1 MKPRTFKKPKR
12 SGLAE
17 KIPPSSLRSPSR
29 VSGSSPTAACCDSQN
44 AKISKAQISG
54 NTAATFFSSLFSDV
68 WPGDIV
74 CAATLKHGQVQGTLG
89 FALRLPVGCPSSP
102 SSPHLSDVFRA
113 ADGAHRAAGFST
125 IVSVRFLTLLPTKRA
140 HTKCTEPV
148 KPTVKKSKFPE
159 RTFKIK
165 GAD

>member
-1 MKPRTFKKPKR
+1 MKK
-12 SGLAE
+12 S
-17 KIPPSSLRSPSR
+17 PSPLRSPSR
-29 VSGSSPTAACCDSQN
+29 VSGSSPTAACCDSQH

-54 NTAATFFSSLFSDV
+54 NTAATFFSSLSRDV
-68 WPGDIV
+68 WPGGDV
-74 CAATLKHGQVQGTLG
+74 VSAASATLKHGQVQGTLG
-89 FALRLPVGCPSSP
+89 FALRLPVGRPSSP

-148 KPTVKKSKFPE
+148 KPAIKKSKFPK

-165 GAD
+165 GADLET